1 MFDEAHEAVGLG
13 ILRGLLADARGR
25 AADVERTHGEL
36 RAGLA
41 DGLRRD
47 DADRFAALHQPAGGQ
62 VAAVAQLTQTPR
74 LDSQVSTERILTRS
88 IPAA

>member
-1 MFDEAHEAVGLG
+1 MNLREAVGLR
-13 ILRGLLADARGR
+13 ILLGLLADTGRR

-36 RAGLA
+36 RAGFA

-47 DADRFAALHQPAGGQ
+47 DAHRFAALDQPAGGQ
-62 VAAVAQLTQTPR
+62 VAAVAELTQTPR
-74 LDSQVSTERILTRS
+74 FDSQVSTERILTRS